1 MKIIRI
7 REYKLSLACTHMGSC
22 NPTHSI
28 FSRLFND
35 SESMPPSPKNS
46 MTYIHH
52 KAVKWCYFL
61 FCLEKPWHVTSVSDL
76 YAQKLMQMNGE
87 ELIACNKQCLIRVY
101 PNCSRVDSSNYN
113 PQEMWNYGCQI
124 GENIC
129 ALMP

>member
-1 MKIIRI
+1 MPIWVPVT
-7 REYKLSLACTHMGSC
+7 L
-22 NPTHSI
+22 PTVYSVDYSMTLNLCHHPLRTQLHTYTR
-28 FSRLFND
+28 RLF
-35 SESMPPSPKNS
+35 SGV
-46 MTYIHH
+46 T
-52 KAVKWCYFL
+52 FL

-124 GENIC
+124 GENIR